1 MSSTE
6 TKLRIDRVTPDSAM
20 SGTAS
25 GERRRV
31 VPGQSAPL
39 PKLWDSEAPRPATIG
54 PVLWDALQQAVLA
67 TQGQW
72 ERAIEYASGADEVNL
87 HLGQLSTAVRQ
98 QLSGSA
104 SESVELARTPL
115 TRRLI
120 NLMRTA
126 LVERAQALPTPPD
139 ATQLLRVLTAF
150 EQVSQRLESDWSQHF
165 TDRLSAPDGL
175 ELVVEVAHDLRSP
188 LTSILFLA
196 ETLQR
201 GRSGAVNPVQERQ
214 LGLIYSAAFGLSS
227 VASDVIEL
235 ARGGDRLVDLDP
247 IPFSVTDILESVRDI
262 VQPIAE
268 EKSLTVRLATPE
280 ADFRIGHPVAL
291 SRVLLNLTTNAL
303 KFTAEGSVEVFAKQT
318 VGRRVEFSV
327 RDTGRGIPPQSMATL
342 FEPFR
347 RRQKP
352 GEYAFSG
359 SGLGLSICRKLVEA
373 MGSTLQVE
381 TEQGVGTRFY
391 FELELPLAGETPLG

>member
-1 MSSTE
+1 
-6 TKLRIDRVTPDSAM
+6 VTPDTAI
-20 SGTAS
+20 SGSTS

-31 VPGQSAPL
+31 APGYPAP
-39 PKLWDSEAPRPATIG
+39 PARLWDPDGPRPAAVG
-54 PVLWDALQQAVLA
+54 PALWDALREAVLA
-67 TQGQW
+67 TQAEW
-72 ERAIEYASGADEVNL
+72 ERAIEHASGADEVTSQL
-87 HLGQLSTAVRQ
+87 AHLSTAVQ
-98 QLSGSA
+98 QNLLGPTA
-104 SESVELARTPL
+104 EPVEVP
-115 TRRLI
+115 
-120 NLMRTA
+120 RTA
-126 LVERAQALPTPPD
+126 LARRLLGLVRGAFLERAQSLASPPD
-139 ATQLLRVLTAF
+139 SGQLLRLLGAI
-150 EQVSQRLESDWSQHF
+150 EQVSHRLEADWSQHF
-165 TDRLSAPDGL
+165 TDRLSSPDGL

-247 IPFSVTDILESVRDI
+247 IPFSVTDIFESVRDI

-268 EKSLTVRLATPE
+268 EKSLSVRLGTPE

-303 KFTAEGSVEVFAKQT
+303 KFTAEGFVEVVARQT
-318 VGRRVEFSV
+318 GARRIEFSV

-347 RRQKP
+347 RRQKHN
-352 GEYAFSG
+352 EYAFSG

-381 TEQGVGTRFY
+381 TEQSVGTRFY
-391 FELELPLAGETPLG
+391 FELDLPLAGETPLG

>member
-1 MSSTE
+1 MTPETAIST
-6 TKLRIDRVTPDSAM
+6 TT
-20 SGTAS
+20 G

-31 VPGQSAPL
+31 SPAPGAVL
-39 PKLWDSEAPRPATIG
+39 PRLWDPEAPRPAALS
-54 PVLWDALQQAVLA
+54 PALWDALHRAVLA
-67 TQGQW
+67 TQAQW
-72 ERAIEYASGADEVNL
+72 ERAIEHASGAEEIGTQL
-87 HLGQLSTAVRQ
+87 AQLSTSLR
-98 QLSGSA
+98 LHLMGSTD
-104 SESVELARTPL
+104 SIEVPRTPL
-115 TRRLI
+115 SRRL
-120 NLMRTA
+120 LG
-126 LVERAQALPTPPD
+126 LVRATFLEQVQGLPGPPD
-139 ATQLLRVLTAF
+139 STQLLRVLAAI
-150 EQVSQRLESDWSQHF
+150 EQVSQRIESDWSQHF

-268 EKSLTVRLATPE
+268 EKSLTVRLTPPE

-303 KFTAEGSVEVFAKQT
+303 KFTAEGFVEVVARQT
-318 VGRRVEFSV
+318 VARRLEFSV

-347 RRQKP
+347 RRQKA

-381 TEQGVGTRFY
+381 TQQGAGTRFF
-391 FELELPLAGETPLG
+391 FELDLPLAGETPVG

>member
-1 MSSTE
+1 
-6 TKLRIDRVTPDSAM
+6 VTPDTAI
-20 SGTAS
+20 SGAAS

-31 VPGQSAPL
+31 SPGYGSPA
-39 PKLWDSEAPRPATIG
+39 PKLWDPESPRPAAIG
-54 PVLWDALQQAVLA
+54 PPLWDALHQALLA
-67 TQGQW
+67 TQAQW
-72 ERAIEYASGADEVNL
+72 ERAIEHASGAEEVTT
-87 HLGQLSTAVRQ
+87 HLAQLSTAVRQ
-98 QLSGSA
+98 NLVGPVA
-104 SESVELARTPL
+104 EPAEVPRTPL
-115 TRRLI
+115 ARRLLG
-120 NLMRTA
+120 LMRGA
-126 LVERAQALPTPPD
+126 FLERAQALPAAPESG
-139 ATQLLRVLTAF
+139 QLLRLLAAI
-150 EQVSQRLESDWSQHF
+150 EQVSHRLEADWSQHF

-201 GRSGAVNPVQERQ
+201 GRSGPVNQVQERQ

-268 EKSLTVRLATPE
+268 EKSLTVRLSTPE

-303 KFTAEGSVEVFAKQT
+303 KFTAEGFVEVIARQT
-318 VGRRVEFSV
+318 GARRLEFSV

-381 TEQGVGTRFY
+381 TEQGAGTRFF
-391 FELELPLAGETPLG
+391 FELDLPRAGEAPLG

>member
-1 MSSTE
+1 MA
-6 TKLRIDRVTPDSAM
+6 PGPA
-20 SGTAS
+20 A
-25 GERRRV
+25 
-31 VPGQSAPL
+31 VPPR
-39 PKLWDSEAPRPATIG
+39 LWDPDAPRPAAVG
-54 PVLWDALQQAVLA
+54 PVLWDALHRAVLA
-67 TQGQW
+67 TQTQW
-72 ERAIEYASGADEVNL
+72 ERALEHASGAEEIST
-87 HLGQLSTAVRQ
+87 HLAQLSTAVRQ
-98 QLSGSA
+98 HLLGLSA
-104 SESVELARTPL
+104 DSVEVSRTPL
-115 TRRLI
+115 SRQLLG
-120 NLMRTA
+120 LMRGA
-126 LVERAQALPTPPD
+126 FLEQMQGLPTLPD
-139 ATQLLRVLTAF
+139 AGQLLRVLASF
-150 EQVSQRLESDWSQHF
+150 EQVSGRIEADWSQHF

-268 EKSLTVRLATPE
+268 EKGLAVRLTPPE

-303 KFTAEGSVEVFAKQT
+303 KFTAEGFVEVVARQT
-318 VGRRVEFSV
+318 AARRIEFTV

-347 RRQKP
+347 RRQKA

-381 TEQGVGTRFY
+381 TQQGAGTRFY
-391 FELELPLAGETPLG
+391 FELDLPLAGDTHVG

>member
-1 MSSTE
+1 MTPEALLPASS
-6 TKLRIDRVTPDSAM
+6 
-20 SGTAS
+20 S
-25 GERRRV
+25 GERRRAAQEARPPV
-31 VPGQSAPL
+31 HAWDPDGPLASSVAPQ
-39 PKLWDSEAPRPATIG
+39 
-54 PVLWDALQQAVLA
+54 LWDALRESVLWA
-67 TQGQW
+67 EAEW
-72 ERAIEYASGADEVNL
+72 ERVVEHAAGAEEATAHLAQLSAAIRQEASGATSD
-87 HLGQLSTAVRQ
+87 
-98 QLSGSA
+98 LSGVPRNALSRRLLGLIRSA
-104 SESVELARTPL
+104 FISRART
-115 TRRLI
+115 
-120 NLMRTA
+120 
-126 LVERAQALPTPPD
+126 LPAPEP
-139 ATQLLRVLTAF
+139 AQLLRVLHAI
-150 EQVSQRLESDWSQHF
+150 EVVGQHLEADWSQHF

-201 GRSGAVNPVQERQ
+201 GRSGVVNPVQERQ

-268 EKSLTVRLATPE
+268 EKNLSVKVTSPD

-303 KFTAEGSVEVFAKQT
+303 KFTAEGSVEVTAIA
-318 VGRRVEFSV
+318 RNSRCIEFSV

-352 GEYAFSG
+352 GEYTFSG

-373 MGSTLQVE
+373 MGSVLQVE
-381 TEQGVGTRFY
+381 TASGFGTRFY
-391 FELELPLAGETPLG
+391 FVLDLPLAGEAQFG

>member
-1 MSSTE
+1 MSPESAIT
-6 TKLRIDRVTPDSAM
+6 TPS
-20 SGTAS
+20 S

-31 VPGQSAPL
+31 TSGGGAVPR
-39 PKLWDSEAPRPATIG
+39 LWDPEAPRPAALG
-54 PVLWDALQQAVLA
+54 PAMWDGLHRAVLA
-67 TQGQW
+67 TQAQW
-72 ERAIEYASGADEVNL
+72 ERAIEHASGAEEISNTL
-87 HLGQLSTAVRQ
+87 AQLSTAIR
-98 QLSGSA
+98 LLLMGSA
-104 SESVELARTPL
+104 ETVELPRSPL
-115 TRRLI
+115 SRRL
-120 NLMRTA
+120 LGMVRGAFLTEVQRLA
-126 LVERAQALPTPPD
+126 ADPEPR
-139 ATQLLRVLTAF
+139 QLLRVLAAM
-150 EQVSQRLESDWSQHF
+150 EQVSERVEADWSQHF

-214 LGLIYSAAFGLSS
+214 LGLIYSAAFGLRS

-268 EKSLTVRLATPE
+268 EKTLTVRLTAPE

-303 KFTAEGSVEVFAKQT
+303 KFTAEGFVEVVARQT
-318 VGRRVEFSV
+318 GQRRVEFSV

-381 TEQGVGTRFY
+381 TQQGVGTRFY
-391 FELELPLAGETPLG
+391 FELDLPLAGETPIG

>member
-1 MSSTE
+1 MSPE
-6 TKLRIDRVTPDSAM
+6 TLLPAS
-20 SGTAS
+20 SS
-25 GERRRV
+25 GERRRAAQESRTIV
-31 VPGQSAPL
+31 RAWDPNGPAANSVSAQ
-39 PKLWDSEAPRPATIG
+39 
-54 PVLWDALQQAVLA
+54 LWDALRESVLWA
-67 TQGQW
+67 EAEW
-72 ERAIEYASGADEVNL
+72 ERVVEHAASAEEATTHLAQLSAAIRQEASG
-87 HLGQLSTAVRQ
+87 STADLTAVPRNALSRRLLGLIRAAFITRVRQ
-98 QLSGSA
+98 
-104 SESVELARTPL
+104 
-115 TRRLI
+115 
-120 NLMRTA
+120 
-126 LVERAQALPTPPD
+126 LPPPD
-139 ATQLLRVLTAF
+139 PGQLLRVLQAI
-150 EQVSQRLESDWSQHF
+150 EVVGQHLEADWSQHF

-201 GRSGAVNPVQERQ
+201 GRSGPVTPVQERQ

-268 EKSLTVRLATPE
+268 EKNLSVRVTAPE
-280 ADFRIGHPVAL
+280 IDFRIGHPVAL

-303 KFTAEGSVEVFAKQT
+303 KFTAEGSVEVTAIA
-318 VGRRVEFSV
+318 RNPRCIEFSV

-352 GEYAFSG
+352 GEYTFSG

-373 MGSTLQVE
+373 MGSVLQVE
-381 TEQGVGTRFY
+381 TASGYGTRFY
-391 FELELPLAGETPLG
+391 FALDLPLAGETQFG

>member
-1 MSSTE
+1 
-6 TKLRIDRVTPDSAM
+6 VTPDTRIS
-20 SGTAS
+20 SPTS
-25 GERRRV
+25 GERRRA
-31 VPGQSAPL
+31 VPGFPSP
-39 PKLWDSEAPRPATIG
+39 PSRPWDPDGPRPAAIG
-54 PVLWDALQQAVLA
+54 PALWDALREAVLA
-67 TQGQW
+67 TQAQW
-72 ERAIEYASGADEVNL
+72 ERAIEHASGAEEVTSQ
-87 HLGQLSTAVRQ
+87 LGQLSAAVRQ
-98 QLSGSA
+98 QL
-104 SESVELARTPL
+104 LTP
-115 TRRLI
+115 TAEPPDVA
-120 NLMRTA
+120 RTA
-126 LVERAQALPTPPD
+126 LARRLLGLIRGSFLERVQSLPSAPD
-139 ATQLLRVLTAF
+139 SAQLLHLLGAI
-150 EQVSQRLESDWSQHF
+150 EQVSQRLEADWAQHF
-165 TDRLSAPDGL
+165 TDRLSSPDGL

-247 IPFSVTDILESVRDI
+247 IPFSVTDIFESVRDI

-268 EKSLTVRLATPE
+268 EKSLSVRLATPE

-303 KFTAEGSVEVFAKQT
+303 KFTAEGFVEVVARET
-318 VGRRVEFSV
+318 GARRIEFSV

-347 RRQKP
+347 RRQKHN
-352 GEYAFSG
+352 EYAFSG

-381 TEQGVGTRFY
+381 TEQSVGTRFY
-391 FELELPLAGETPLG
+391 FELDLPVAGEAPLG

>member
-1 MSSTE
+1 
-6 TKLRIDRVTPDSAM
+6 VTPETLLPAS
-20 SGTAS
+20 SS
-25 GERRRV
+25 GERRRAAQEARGTV
-31 VPGQSAPL
+31 RA
-39 PKLWDSEAPRPATIG
+39 WDPNGPPAG
-54 PVLWDALQQAVLA
+54 SVAPVLWDALRESVLWA
-67 TQGQW
+67 EAEW
-72 ERAIEYASGADEVNL
+72 ERVVEHAAGAEEATA
-87 HLGQLSTAVRQ
+87 HLAQLSAAIRQEAAGTASDTSAVPRNA
-98 QLSGSA
+98 LS
-104 SESVELARTPL
+104 
-115 TRRLI
+115 RRLLGLI
-120 NLMRTA
+120 RTA
-126 LVERAQALPTPPD
+126 FVDRVRALSTPDPG
-139 ATQLLRVLTAF
+139 QLLRILHAIEVVG
-150 EQVSQRLESDWSQHF
+150 QHLEADWSQHF

-201 GRSGAVNPVQERQ
+201 GRSGPVNPVQERQ

-268 EKSLTVRLATPE
+268 EKNLAVRVTSPE

-303 KFTAEGSVEVFAKQT
+303 KFTAEGAVEVTAIA
-318 VGRRVEFSV
+318 RNPRCIEFSV

-352 GEYAFSG
+352 GEYTFSG

-373 MGSTLQVE
+373 MGSVMQVE
-381 TEQGVGTRFY
+381 TAPGYGTRFY
-391 FELELPLAGETPLG
+391 FVLDLPPAGDPQFG

>member
-1 MSSTE
+1 MTS
-6 TKLRIDRVTPDSAM
+6 R
-20 SGTAS
+20 
-25 GERRRV
+25 
-31 VPGQSAPL
+31 
-39 PKLWDSEAPRPATIG
+39 LWDPDAPRPAAVG
-54 PVLWDALQQAVLA
+54 PALWDALQQAVLA
-67 TQGQW
+67 TQTRW
-72 ERAIEYASGADEVNL
+72 ERAIEHASGAEEIAG
-87 HLGQLSTAVRQ
+87 HLAQLSAAVRQ
-98 QLSGSA
+98 QLTGSVV
-104 SESVELARTPL
+104 ESVEVPRTPL
-115 TRRLI
+115 SRRLLG
-120 NLMRTA
+120 LMRGA
-126 LVERAQALPTPPD
+126 LLEEVQALPVPPD
-139 ATQLLRVLTAF
+139 AGQLVRVLAAI
-150 EQVSQRLESDWSQHF
+150 ELVSERLEADWSQHF

-201 GRSGAVNPVQERQ
+201 GRSGAVNVVQERQ

-268 EKSLTVRLATPE
+268 EKTLAVRLAPPE

-303 KFTAEGSVEVFAKQT
+303 KFTAEGFVEVVARQT
-318 VGRRVEFSV
+318 AARRIEFSV

-381 TEQGVGTRFY
+381 TQQGAGTRFY
-391 FELELPLAGETPLG
+391 FELDLPLAGDAPL

>member
-1 MSSTE
+1 
-6 TKLRIDRVTPDSAM
+6 VTDTAI
-20 SGTAS
+20 SGATS

-31 VPGQSAPL
+31 APGYPSPV
-39 PKLWDSEAPRPATIG
+39 PKLWDADGPRPATIG
-54 PVLWDALQQAVLA
+54 PALWDALREAVLA
-67 TQGQW
+67 TQSQW
-72 ERAIEYASGADEVNL
+72 ERAIEHASGADEVSNQL
-87 HLGQLSTAVRQ
+87 AHLSAAVRQ
-98 QLSGSA
+98 NLFGSTA
-104 SESVELARTPL
+104 ELVEVP
-115 TRRLI
+115 
-120 NLMRTA
+120 RTA
-126 LVERAQALPTPPD
+126 LARQLLGMIRGAFLERAQSMPSHPD
-139 ATQLLRVLTAF
+139 SAQLLRLLGAIEEVG
-150 EQVSQRLESDWSQHF
+150 QRLEADWSQHF
-165 TDRLSAPDGL
+165 TDRLSSPDGL

-201 GRSGAVNPVQERQ
+201 GRSGTVNPVQERQ

-247 IPFSVTDILESVRDI
+247 IPFSVTDIFESVRDI

-268 EKSLTVRLATPE
+268 EKSLTVKLTTPE

-303 KFTAEGSVEVFAKQT
+303 KFTAEGFVEVVARQT
-318 VGRRVEFSV
+318 GTRRIEFSV

-352 GEYAFSG
+352 NEYAFSG

-381 TEQGVGTRFY
+381 TEQSVGTRFY
-391 FELELPLAGETPLG
+391 FELDLPLAGETPLG

>member
-1 MSSTE
+1 
-6 TKLRIDRVTPDSAM
+6 VTPD
-20 SGTAS
+20 TAISSTTS

-31 VPGQSAPL
+31 ATGAPP
-39 PKLWDSEAPRPATIG
+39 PKLWDPEGPHPAAIG
-54 PVLWDALQQAVLA
+54 PALWEALHAAVLA
-67 TQGQW
+67 TEAAW
-72 ERAIEYASGADEVNL
+72 DRAIEHASGQEEVTSQL
-87 HLGQLSTAVRQ
+87 AQLSTAVRQ
-98 QLSGSA
+98 HLHGPTA
-104 SESVELARTPL
+104 GAVEVP
-115 TRRLI
+115 
-120 NLMRTA
+120 RTA
-126 LVERAQALPTPPD
+126 LARRLLGLMRGAFLERAESLPSPPD
-139 ATQLLRVLTAF
+139 SGQLLRLLGAIEEVGR
-150 EQVSQRLESDWSQHF
+150 RLEADWSQHF
-165 TDRLSAPDGL
+165 TDRLSSPDGL

-201 GRSGAVNPVQERQ
+201 GRSGAINSVQERQ

-247 IPFSVTDILESVRDI
+247 IPFSVTDIFESVRDI

-268 EKSLTVRLATPE
+268 EKNLSVRLVVPE

-303 KFTAEGSVEVFAKQT
+303 KFTAEGFVEVVARQT
-318 VGRRVEFSV
+318 GARRIEFSV

-381 TEQGVGTRFY
+381 TEQGAGTRFY
-391 FELELPLAGETPLG
+391 FELDLALAGEEPIR

>member
-1 MSSTE
+1 VAYLCAA
-6 TKLRIDRVTPDSAM
+6 LRQAAIGQDPDL
-20 SGTAS
+20 GL
-25 GERRRV
+25 
-31 VPGQSAPL
+31 VP
-39 PKLWDSEAPRPATIG
+39 RN
-54 PVLWDALQQAVLA
+54 AL
-67 TQGQW
+67 
-72 ERAIEYASGADEVNL
+72 S
-87 HLGQLSTAVRQ
+87 
-98 QLSGSA
+98 
-104 SESVELARTPL
+104 
-115 TRRLI
+115 RRLV
-120 NLMRTA
+120 A
-126 LVERAQALPTPPD
+126 LIRAALLERLETLSPPPESAQVLRLLGAVERIT
-139 ATQLLRVLTAF
+139 
-150 EQVSQRLESDWSQHF
+150 QRLEVDWSQRF
-165 TDRLSAPDGL
+165 TDRLGGPDGL

-201 GRSGAVNPVQERQ
+201 GRSGVVNTVQERQ

-247 IPFSVTDILESVRDI
+247 IPFSITDILESVRDI
-262 VQPIAE
+262 VLPIAE
-268 EKSLTVRLATPE
+268 EKSLTVRLSPPE

-303 KFTAEGSVEVFAKQT
+303 KFTAEGFVEVAARQ
-318 VGRRVEFSV
+318 VSGSGVEFSV

-347 RRQKP
+347 RRQKQ

-373 MGSTLQVE
+373 MGSTLEVE
-381 TEQGVGTRFY
+381 TAPAFGTRFR
-391 FELELPLAGETPLG
+391 FVLELPLAGEGMIG

>member
-1 MSSTE
+1 MSE
-6 TKLRIDRVTPDSAM
+6 AAISAP
-20 SGTAS
+20 TS
-25 GERRRV
+25 GERRRIA
-31 VPGQSAPL
+31 GAGSPL
-39 PKLWDSEAPRPATIG
+39 PRLWDPDGPRPAGIAA
-54 PVLWDALQQAVLA
+54 PLWEALHQAVLA
-67 TQGQW
+67 TQAQW
-72 ERAIEYASGADEVNL
+72 ERAIEHASGSDEVTV
-87 HLGQLSTAVRQ
+87 HLAQLSTAVRHHLHTPAAEPVEVPKT
-98 QLSGSA
+98 QLG
-104 SESVELARTPL
+104 
-115 TRRLI
+115 RRLLS
-120 NLMRTA
+120 LMRGA
-126 LVERAQALPTPPD
+126 FLERAQSLPASPD
-139 ATQLLRVLTAF
+139 SGQLLRLLAAI
-150 EQVSQRLESDWSQHF
+150 ELVSQRLEADWSQHF
-165 TDRLSAPDGL
+165 TDRLSSPDGL

-201 GRSGAVNPVQERQ
+201 ARSGAVNPVQERQ

-268 EKSLTVRLATPE
+268 EKSLTVKLSTPE

-303 KFTAEGSVEVFAKQT
+303 KFTAEGFVEVVARQT
-318 VGRRVEFSV
+318 VARRIEFSV

-373 MGSTLQVE
+373 MGSVLQVE
-381 TEQGVGTRFY
+381 TQQGIGTRFH
-391 FELELPLAGETPLG
+391 FELDLPLAGETPLG

>member
-1 MSSTE
+1 
-6 TKLRIDRVTPDSAM
+6 VTPDTAI
-20 SGTAS
+20 SGPTS

-31 VPGQSAPL
+31 GPGYPSPVV
-39 PKLWDSEAPRPATIG
+39 KLWDPDGPKPAGIV
-54 PVLWDALQQAVLA
+54 PALWDALREAVLA
-67 TQGQW
+67 TQAQW
-72 ERAIEYASGADEVNL
+72 ERAIEHASGADEVTSQL
-87 HLGQLSTAVRQ
+87 AQLSMAVRQ
-98 QLSGSA
+98 QLLVPTA
-104 SESVELARTPL
+104 EPTDVA
-115 TRRLI
+115 
-120 NLMRTA
+120 RTA
-126 LVERAQALPTPPD
+126 LARRLLGLIRGAFLERVQSLPSPPD
-139 ATQLLRVLTAF
+139 SGQLLRLLGAI
-150 EQVSQRLESDWSQHF
+150 EQVSQRLEADWAQHF
-165 TDRLSAPDGL
+165 TDRLSSPDGL

-201 GRSGAVNPVQERQ
+201 GRSGTVNPVQERQ

-247 IPFSVTDILESVRDI
+247 IPFSVTDIFESVRDI

-268 EKSLTVRLATPE
+268 EKSLTVRLTTPE

-303 KFTAEGSVEVFAKQT
+303 KFTAEGFVEVVARQT
-318 VGRRVEFSV
+318 GARRIEFSV

-347 RRQKP
+347 RRQKHN
-352 GEYAFSG
+352 EYAFSG

-381 TEQGVGTRFY
+381 TEQSVGTRFY
-391 FELELPLAGETPLG
+391 FELDLPLAGETPLE

>member
-1 MSSTE
+1 
-6 TKLRIDRVTPDSAM
+6 VTPDTAIS
-20 SGTAS
+20 SPAS
-25 GERRRV
+25 GERRRGG
-31 VPGQSAPL
+31 PGSPSL
-39 PKLWDSEAPRPATIG
+39 VHGLWDYDGPRPAAIG
-54 PVLWDALQQAVLA
+54 PALWDALREAVLA
-67 TQGQW
+67 TQSQW
-72 ERAIEYASGADEVNL
+72 ERAIEHASGADEVTSQL
-87 HLGQLSTAVRQ
+87 AHLSTAVRQ
-98 QLSGSA
+98 HLFGPT
-104 SESVELARTPL
+104 VEIVEVP
-115 TRRLI
+115 
-120 NLMRTA
+120 RTA
-126 LVERAQALPTPPD
+126 LARRLLGLVRGAFLERAESLPVAPD
-139 ATQLLRVLTAF
+139 SGQLLRLLGAI
-150 EQVSQRLESDWSQHF
+150 EQVSQRLEADWSQHF
-165 TDRLSAPDGL
+165 TDRLSSPDGL

-247 IPFSVTDILESVRDI
+247 MPFSVTDIFESVRDI

-268 EKSLTVRLATPE
+268 EKSLSVRLTTPE

-303 KFTAEGSVEVFAKQT
+303 KFTAEGFVEVVARQT
-318 VGRRVEFSV
+318 GARRVEFSV

-347 RRQKP
+347 RRQKHN
-352 GEYAFSG
+352 EYAFSG

-381 TEQGVGTRFY
+381 TEQSVGTRFY
-391 FELELPLAGETPLG
+391 FELDLPLAGEGPLG

>member
-1 MSSTE
+1 MTSETLLPQSS
-6 TKLRIDRVTPDSAM
+6 
-20 SGTAS
+20 S
-25 GERRRV
+25 GERRRAAQEARPV
-31 VPGQSAPL
+31 RAWDPTAPVAGTIA
-39 PKLWDSEAPRPATIG
+39 PALWEALRDA
-54 PVLWDALQQAVLA
+54 VLWAEAE
-67 TQGQW
+67 W
-72 ERAIEYASGADEVNL
+72 ERVVEHAAGAEEVTA
-87 HLGQLSTAVRQ
+87 HLAQLSSAIRQETAGSTSD
-98 QLSGSA
+98 LSA
-104 SESVELARTPL
+104 IP
-115 TRRLI
+115 
-120 NLMRTA
+120 RTA
-126 LVERAQALPTPPD
+126 LSRRLLGLIRTAFVTRARTLGPVEPG
-139 ATQLLRVLTAF
+139 QLLRVLHAI
-150 EQVSQRLESDWSQHF
+150 EVVGEHLEADWSQHF

-201 GRSGAVNPVQERQ
+201 GRSGPVTAVQERQ

-268 EKSLTVRLATPE
+268 EKNLTVRVTSPD

-303 KFTAEGSVEVFAKQT
+303 KFTAEGMVEVTA
-318 VGRRVEFSV
+318 VARNSRCIEFSV

-352 GEYAFSG
+352 GEYTFSG

-373 MGSTLQVE
+373 MGSVLQVE
-381 TEQGVGTRFY
+381 TAAGYGTRFY
-391 FELELPLAGETPLG
+391 FVLDLPPAGEPSFG

>member
-1 MSSTE
+1 MTE
-6 TKLRIDRVTPDSAM
+6 TAITSP
-20 SGTAS
+20 TS

-31 VPGQSAPL
+31 AAGYPSPV
-39 PKLWDSEAPRPATIG
+39 PKLWDAEGPRPAAIG
-54 PVLWDALQQAVLA
+54 SALWEALREAVLA
-67 TQGQW
+67 TQSQW
-72 ERAIEYASGADEVNL
+72 ERAIEHASGAEEVTS
-87 HLGQLSTAVRQ
+87 HLAHLSAAVRQ
-98 QLSGSA
+98 NLLGPTA
-104 SESVELARTPL
+104 DPVEVP
-115 TRRLI
+115 
-120 NLMRTA
+120 RTA
-126 LVERAQALPTPPD
+126 LARRLLGLVRSAFLERAQSLPSHPD
-139 ATQLLRVLTAF
+139 SAQLLRLLGAI
-150 EQVSQRLESDWSQHF
+150 EQVSQRLEADWSQHF
-165 TDRLSAPDGL
+165 TDRLSSPDGL

-201 GRSGAVNPVQERQ
+201 GRSGTVNPVQERQ

-247 IPFSVTDILESVRDI
+247 IPFSVTDIFESVRDI

-268 EKSLTVRLATPE
+268 EKSLTVRLTTPE

-303 KFTAEGSVEVFAKQT
+303 KFTAEGFVEVVARQT
-318 VGRRVEFSV
+318 SARRIEFSV

-352 GEYAFSG
+352 NEYAFSG

-381 TEQGVGTRFY
+381 TEQSVGTRFY
-391 FELELPLAGETPLG
+391 FELDLPLAGETPLR

>member
-1 MSSTE
+1 VTSDAAISS
-6 TKLRIDRVTPDSAM
+6 VT
-20 SGTAS
+20 S

-31 VPGQSAPL
+31 SPGYTYPP
-39 PKLWDSEAPRPATIG
+39 PKLWDPDGPRPAAIG
-54 PVLWDALQQAVLA
+54 PALWDVLREAVLA
-67 TQGQW
+67 TQAQW
-72 ERAIEYASGADEVNL
+72 ERAVEHASGAEEVTI
-87 HLGQLSTAVRQ
+87 HLAQLSTAVRQ
-98 QLSGSA
+98 LLVGPVA
-104 SESVELARTPL
+104 EPTEVP
-115 TRRLI
+115 
-120 NLMRTA
+120 RTA
-126 LVERAQALPTPPD
+126 LARRLLGLMRGAFLDRAQSLPAPAD
-139 ATQLLRVLTAF
+139 SGQLLRLLGAI
-150 EQVSQRLESDWSQHF
+150 EQVSQRLEADWSQHF

-201 GRSGAVNPVQERQ
+201 ARSGAVNPVQERQ

-247 IPFSVTDILESVRDI
+247 IPFSVTDIFESVRDI

-268 EKSLTVRLATPE
+268 EKSLSVRLATPE

-303 KFTAEGSVEVFAKQT
+303 KFTAEGFVEVVARQPCA
-318 VGRRVEFSV
+318 RRIEFSV

-391 FELELPLAGETPLG
+391 FELDLPLAGETPLG

>member
-1 MSSTE
+1 M
-6 TKLRIDRVTPDSAM
+6 TPDAAITSA
-20 SGTAS
+20 TS

-31 VPGQSAPL
+31 GGYPSPPA
-39 PKLWDSEAPRPATIG
+39 KLWDADGPRPAMIG
-54 PVLWDALQQAVLA
+54 PALWDALHQAVLA
-67 TQGQW
+67 TQAQW
-72 ERAIEYASGADEVNL
+72 ERAIEHASGAEEVTN
-87 HLGQLSTAVRQ
+87 HLAQLSTAVRQ
-98 QLSGSA
+98 QLAGPA
-104 SESVELARTPL
+104 GEPAELGRTPL
-115 TRRLI
+115 ARVLLS
-120 NLMRTA
+120 LMRGA
-126 LVERAQALPTPPD
+126 LIERAQSLPTPPD
-139 ATQLLRVLTAF
+139 STQLLRLLAAM
-150 EQVSQRLESDWSQHF
+150 EQVSQRIEADWSQHF

-268 EKSLTVRLATPE
+268 EKTLTVRLTMPE

-303 KFTAEGSVEVFAKQT
+303 KFTAEGFVEVVARQT
-318 VGRRVEFSV
+318 AARRIEFSV

-391 FELELPLAGETPLG
+391 FELDLPLAGETPLG

>member
-1 MSSTE
+1 
-6 TKLRIDRVTPDSAM
+6 VTPEALLPAS
-20 SGTAS
+20 SS
-25 GERRRV
+25 GERRRAAQEARPPV
-31 VPGQSAPL
+31 HAWDPDGPLASSVAPQ
-39 PKLWDSEAPRPATIG
+39 
-54 PVLWDALQQAVLA
+54 LWDALRESVLWA
-67 TQGQW
+67 EAEW
-72 ERAIEYASGADEVNL
+72 ERVVEHAAGAEEATAHLAQLSAAIRQEASGATSD
-87 HLGQLSTAVRQ
+87 
-98 QLSGSA
+98 LSGVPRNALSRRLLGLIRSA
-104 SESVELARTPL
+104 FISRART
-115 TRRLI
+115 
-120 NLMRTA
+120 
-126 LVERAQALPTPPD
+126 LPAPEP
-139 ATQLLRVLTAF
+139 AQLLRVLHAI
-150 EQVSQRLESDWSQHF
+150 EVVGQHLEADWSQHF

-201 GRSGAVNPVQERQ
+201 GRSGVVNPVQERQ

-268 EKSLTVRLATPE
+268 EKNLSVKVTSPD

-303 KFTAEGSVEVFAKQT
+303 KFTAEGSVEVTAIA
-318 VGRRVEFSV
+318 RNSRCIEFSV

-352 GEYAFSG
+352 GEYTFSG

-373 MGSTLQVE
+373 MGSVLQVE
-381 TEQGVGTRFY
+381 TASGFGTRFY
-391 FELELPLAGETPLG
+391 FVLDLPLAGEAQFG